1 MLPYRKA
8 SFHGV
13 EFEVT
18 SRSWASGRRNQVHEY
33 PDKDTPYTED
43 LGKKYE
49 TYQVTAYVIGSDY
62 QSRRDSLRKACLQK
76 DVGTLIHPD
85 YGSVEVVCDA
95 ILVKEEY
102 TTQRMAVIE
111 LTFIESGE
119 KAIPETTVDFPGK
132 VSSSA
137 SRLTDSAKSGFAKAF
152 AISDGVNGLV
162 SLLGNISGIC
172 TSCLNNI
179 GTGIGYVE
187 GLRSDVQGAMNKIV
201 SAASLALDLKNSA
214 KNLLNTP
221 ASLAANIDTVFSA
234 IASLSGSSSSSSSA
248 ASGSSSS
255 SSSSSVTTA
264 AVGRSAPNSFYTIR
278 NLTSASN
285 ASKTASVSNEDA
297 RAEKK
302 CMQQIEQLTKQ
313 VVVAKEAEA
322 ITSIEFSNAEEAET
336 ILDIFL
342 EDAEK
347 VELFED
353 VEPEPEIIQS
363 LRDLR
368 EIVVDYVHEI
378 VLELPRTKT
387 LKLNGTL
394 PSLALAYNLYEDV
407 DRADEIV
414 KKNQIQFPAFI
425 PAGKELK
432 VLTE

>member
-1 MLPYRKA
+1 MLPYRRA
-8 SFHGV
+8 SFRGV

-18 SRSWASGRRNQVHEY
+18 SRSWTSGRRNQVHEY

-49 TYQVTAYVIGSDY
+49 TYPVTAYVIGSDY

-76 DVGTLIHPD
+76 GSGTLVHPD
-85 YGSVEVVCDA
+85 YGTVEVACDA
-95 ILVKEEY
+95 ISVKEEY
-102 TTQRMAVIE
+102 NTQRMAVIE
-111 LTFIESGE
+111 LTFIEAGE

-132 VSSSA
+132 VSTSASNLLSSA
-137 SRLTDSAKSGFAKAF
+137 KNGFAAAF
-152 AISDGVNGLV
+152 MVSDGINGLV
-162 SLLGNISGIC
+162 SLLGNISGLC
-172 TSCLNNI
+172 TSCLDNI
-179 GTGIGYVE
+179 GTGVGYVE
-187 GLRSDVQGAMNKIV
+187 GLRSDVQGTMNKIV
-201 SAASLALDLKNSA
+201 AAASVALDLKNSA

-234 IASLSGSSSSSSSA
+234 IASLCGKSPSSF
-248 ASGSSSS
+248 
-255 SSSSSVTTA
+255 
-264 AVGRSAPNSFYTIR
+264 NTIR
-278 NLTSASN
+278 NLSSASN
-285 ASKTASVSNEDA
+285 ASQTASVSNEDA
-297 RAEKK
+297 RTEKK
-302 CMQQIEQLTKQ
+302 CMQQIEQMTKQ

-336 ILDIFL
+336 VLNTFL
-342 EDAEK
+342 EDTEE

-353 VEPEPEIIQS
+353 VEPNPEIMQS

-394 PSLALAYNLYEDV
+394 PSLVLAYDLYEDV